1 MIRLRGWI
9 NVGLEHRWL
18 GFLVLALLVVLLF
31 LVASHSLSDAIIGS
45 VTLVCMTVVALLTQA
60 VTLSA
65 APTIAPRKRTGQRDP
80 PTSTVSAAS
89 RFAKP
94 FAERSISLRR

>member
-9 NVGLEHRWL
+9 EQGLEHRWL
-18 GFLVLALLVVLLF
+18 GFLVLALLVLLLF
-31 LVASHSLSDAIIGS
+31 FLASHSLSDAIIGS
-45 VTLVCMTVVALLTQA
+45 VTLVCMTVVALLTA
-60 VTLSA
+60 TLTLSA
-65 APTIAPRKRTGQRDP
+65 PLTVRRQKRTGQRGP

-89 RFAKP
+89 PFARP